1 MLKGTIS
8 LLLIAT
14 VVWVFW
20 MSYQWLRNPENRT
33 SNRKSRKK

>member
-20 MSYQWLRNPENRT
+20 MTKEWMRNPENRT
-33 SNRKSRKK
+33 TKRKK